1 MEKQWLLVIKM
12 VKWTRE
18 QEIYAL
24 RSKRKGYSINKI
36 SKLMKKRY
44 GVNRKYHSIYTKINK
59 LEKKNTIIPKVKSYM
74 KHAKYTQEQIDF
86 VHLCKFNGMP
96 LARISLAF
104 YEQFGIEVNLRQI
117 NYLFYRKVP
126 ADERLF
132 SNAPAIQKELAQGKL
147 LQELEKPTKKPKTK
161 APKRYTKKEIALIS
175 SCKSAKDAEKLSSIL
190 KRSKDAL
197 NRQWYYIKEK
207 ETMSQDWETKS
218 KKKAKPTVK
227 KNIQSVQEEWNKFK
241 DLDLLINFYDLSI
254 DEAKARYGFSY
265 EIIAGRLEH
274 LINSNNPDNI
284 ALVIEATRAVNERK
298 SQQPTETKPSRR
310 QLRKERKMAKKEAR
324 QKKRIERMEKRL
336 KKLRGEKK

>member
-1 MEKQWLLVIKM
+1 MA
-12 VKWTRE
+12 KWTKE

-24 RSKRKGYSINKI
+24 RSKRKGYSIKKI
-36 SKLMKKRY
+36 AKLMKKRY
-44 GVNRKYHSIYTKINK
+44 GVNRRYHSIYSKIQK
-59 LEKKNTIIPKVKSYM
+59 LEERKTIIPEVKSYGTR
-74 KHAKYTQEQIDF
+74 AKYTQEQIDF

-96 LARISLAF
+96 FARISLAF
-104 YEQFGIEVNLRQI
+104 YEQFGIELNLRQI
-117 NYLFYRKVP
+117 NYLFYHKAP

-132 SNAPAIQKELAQGKL
+132 ANAPAIQKELARGKL
-147 LQELEKPTKKPKTK
+147 LQEIEKPTKKPKRN
-161 APKRYTKKEIALIS
+161 APKKYTKKEINLIS
-175 SCKSAKDAEKLSSIL
+175 SCGSAKDAEKLSSIL

-207 ETMSQDWETKS
+207 ETMSQNWDTKS
-218 KKKAKPTVK
+218 KRKAKPTVK
-227 KNIQSVQEEWNKFK
+227 KNIQSMQEEWNKFK

-254 DEAKARYGFSY
+254 DEATARYGFSY
-265 EIIAGRLEH
+265 ETIAGRLEH

-284 ALVIEATRAVNERK
+284 ALVMEATKVVKGRK
-298 SQQPTETKPSRR
+298 EQQPTETKPSRR